1 MLRNT
6 DSNIY
11 TPSLAINTYKHGS
24 SRGKITSMING
35 KEEVLYGVDQL
46 LWEGS

>member
-11 TPSLAINTYKHGS
+11 SPSLAINTYKHGS

-35 KEEVLYGVDQL
+35 KEEVLYV
-46 LWEGS
+46 E